1 MRYAGI
7 GTETKLYRLP
17 IAAIDFET
25 TGLAAQRGDRVCEVG
40 IVVAQGERAEVR
52 MSSFVNPGRQLSPKT
67 KELTGIDERELEDAP
82 DIQSLLPQILRTIGD
97 LPLVMH
103 NAPFDT
109 YFLRDA
115 VNSAGQSM
123 PQNLVADTLLMAR
136 FLDRNREGN
145 SLRQTADRYGIP
157 RGRSHRAADDARATA
172 LAYHALVPY
181 LELRG
186 VSTAGE
192 LVAGRMAGALEWFSD
207 QPSSMLL
214 DLASRAAAHEEAIEI
229 LYASAPGKVPL
240 PHRLKALR
248 LEEDRYLT
256 GWDAEAESERTFRL
270 DRILAMAAGDSIY
283 FSPWIIE
290 EELPQ
295 SFRR

>member
-7 GTETKLYRLP
+7 GSETNLYQLP
-17 IAAIDFET
+17 IAALDFET

-40 IVVAQGERAEVR
+40 IVVAHGEQAEIR
-52 MSSFVNPGRQLSPKT
+52 MSSFVNPGRALSPRT
-67 KELTGIDERELEDAP
+67 VELTGIDARELEDAP
-82 DIQSLLPQILRTIGD
+82 DIDSLLPQILRTIGD

-109 YFLRDA
+109 HFLRMA
-115 VNSAGQSM
+115 VNSTGLAM

-136 FLDRNREGN
+136 FLDRNRGGN
-145 SLRQTADRYGIP
+145 SLRKTADRYGIP
-157 RGRSHRAADDARATA
+157 RGRSHRAADDALATA

-186 VSTAGE
+186 VRTAGD

-214 DLASRAAAHEEAIEI
+214 DLASRAAALEQAIEI
-229 LYASAPGKVPL
+229 LYASSPGKAPL

-248 LEEDRYLT
+248 LEDDRYLT
-256 GWDAEAESERTFRL
+256 GWDAEAEDERTFRL
-270 DRILAMAAGDSIY
+270 DRILALAAGESIY
-283 FSPWIIE
+283 FSPWIVE

>member
-7 GTETKLYRLP
+7 GTETRLYGLP
-17 IAAIDFET
+17 IAALDFET

-40 IVVAQGERAEVR
+40 IIVAHGEQAEVR
-52 MSSFVNPGRQLSPKT
+52 MSSFVNPGRALSPRT
-67 KELTGIDERELEDAP
+67 KELTGIDERELADAP
-82 DIQSLLPQILRTIGD
+82 DIESLLPQILRAIGD

-109 YFLRDA
+109 HFLRVA
-115 VNSAGQSM
+115 VNNAGLAM

-145 SLRQTADRYGIP
+145 SLRQTAERYGIP

-172 LAYHALVPY
+172 LAYHALIPY

-186 VSTAGE
+186 VRTAGD

-214 DLASRAAAHEEAIEI
+214 DLASRAAALEQPIEI
-229 LYASAPGKVPL
+229 LYASSPGKVPL

-256 GWDAEAESERTFRL
+256 GWDAEAEEERTYRL
-270 DRILAMAAGDSIY
+270 DRILALAAGESIY
-283 FSPWIIE
+283 FSPWIVE

>member
-7 GTETKLYRLP
+7 GSETQLYQLP
-17 IAAIDFET
+17 IAALDFET

-52 MSSFVNPGRQLSPKT
+52 MSSFVNPGRALSPRT
-67 KELTGIDERELEDAP
+67 RELTGIDDRELEDAP
-82 DIQSLLPQILRTIGD
+82 DIESLLPQILRSIGD

-109 YFLRDA
+109 HFLRAA
-115 VNSAGQSM
+115 VNSAGLAM

-145 SLRQTADRYGIP
+145 SLRQTAERYGIR
-157 RGRSHRAADDARATA
+157 RGRSHRAADDALATA
-172 LAYHALVPY
+172 LAFHALVPY

-186 VSTAGE
+186 VRTAGD

-214 DLASRAAAHEEAIEI
+214 DLASRAAALEQAIEI
-229 LYASAPGKVPL
+229 LYASSPGKVPL

-248 LEEDRYLT
+248 LEDDRYLT
-256 GWDAEAESERTFRL
+256 GWDAEAEDERTFRL

-283 FSPWIIE
+283 FSPWIVE